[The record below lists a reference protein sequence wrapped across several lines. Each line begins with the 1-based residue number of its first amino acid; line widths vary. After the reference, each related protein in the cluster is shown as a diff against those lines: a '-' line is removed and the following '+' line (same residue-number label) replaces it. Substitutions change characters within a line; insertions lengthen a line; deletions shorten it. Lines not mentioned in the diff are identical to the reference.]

1 MNEHLIHN
9 EHEEQNDVIIYRSK
23 DGKIIVSLM
32 NCDGNVWLNQAQIAT
47 LFATSKQNVGQHIS
61 NILKENELDANS
73 VVPQIRNPTKV
84 SERCGPNRQEC
95 DFSSLD

>member
-1 MNEHLIHN
+1 M
-9 EHEEQNDVIIYRSK
+9 IIYRSK

-73 VVPQIRNPTKV
+73 GGCVIIDYGHLWCTLLLYIV
-84 SERCGPNRQEC
+84 
-95 DFSSLD
+95 